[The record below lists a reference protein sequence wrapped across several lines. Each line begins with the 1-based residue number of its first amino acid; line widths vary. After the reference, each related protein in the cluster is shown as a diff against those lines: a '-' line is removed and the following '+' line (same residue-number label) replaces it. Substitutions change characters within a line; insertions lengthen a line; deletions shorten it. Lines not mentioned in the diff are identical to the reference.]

1 MLKKFFNKKRVII
14 CFIIYLLITAFIF
27 AQSLASG
34 SKSAETSD
42 LVGGFLSS
50 AVSFITGGKVN
61 LEDGDKTE
69 GLYPESISITG
80 APARLVI
87 GKTYTVNATL
97 NPLGSYPLSKLSY
110 SSSDSSILKVSQ
122 NGTLTPLSSGACSI
136 TVTDTLSGVSASKSF
151 YVSSEVYTHQIT
163 FRGVASNESQDATDS
178 VYYSTSTSTGAMYVL
193 GYQSDL
199 KTLQATV
206 TEGDADI
213 LLTNG
218 MVWFVTKKA
227 GPLTI
232 KLHGE
237 YKNANGDQVVENSYT
252 LDVKEKA
259 FPAYSTDFT
268 FLNTPQTI
276 ELERGETTD
285 LLTNSSTY
293 FSGLENVQKALYL
306 SYDNQIIHYSASGQT
321 ITLTANKE
329 GSTPFTFYS
338 AGPNGLKVT
347 TVNVVVK
354 KGLPAFSQIITPN
367 TTIKNGVPTRI
378 TVIGDDTTYLASE
391 FDWTVVGTEDYTF
404 NGDTLTVNDNGTI
417 TLKGTHKTI
426 SGFSVE
432 RTINV
437 EYSYG
442 FKVRK
447 FIGHFLLFLTL
458 SVFAYVVYKRLA
470 ELTFPKKVMIMAVVF
485 TLLVGFITAGISELL
500 QLGVFTAFRGSS
512 FIDVLIDFAGYFVG
526 TAVCFGINLIPK
538 KKG

>member
-227 GPLTI
+227 GLLTI
-232 KLHGE
+232 KLHG
-237 YKNANGDQVVENSYT
+237 
-252 LDVKEKA
+252 
-259 FPAYSTDFT
+259 
-268 FLNTPQTI
+268 
-276 ELERGETTD
+276 
-285 LLTNSSTY
+285 
-293 FSGLENVQKALYL
+293 
-306 SYDNQIIHYSASGQT
+306 
-321 ITLTANKE
+321 
-329 GSTPFTFYS
+329 
-338 AGPNGLKVT
+338 
-347 TVNVVVK
+347 
-354 KGLPAFSQIITPN
+354 
-367 TTIKNGVPTRI
+367 
-378 TVIGDDTTYLASE
+378 
-391 FDWTVVGTEDYTF
+391 
-404 NGDTLTVNDNGTI
+404 
-417 TLKGTHKTI
+417 
-426 SGFSVE
+426 
-432 RTINV
+432 
-437 EYSYG
+437 
-442 FKVRK
+442 
-447 FIGHFLLFLTL
+447 
-458 SVFAYVVYKRLA
+458 
-470 ELTFPKKVMIMAVVF
+470 
-485 TLLVGFITAGISELL
+485 
-500 QLGVFTAFRGSS
+500 
-512 FIDVLIDFAGYFVG
+512 
-526 TAVCFGINLIPK
+526 
-538 KKG
+538 